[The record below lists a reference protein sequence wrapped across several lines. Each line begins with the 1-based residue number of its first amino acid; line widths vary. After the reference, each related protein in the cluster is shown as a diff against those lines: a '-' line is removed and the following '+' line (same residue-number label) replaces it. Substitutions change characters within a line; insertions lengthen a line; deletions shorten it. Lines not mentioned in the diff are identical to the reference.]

1 MKYFI
6 LFLVLLFSLN
16 LYSQNIDIK
25 PVNGKYTI
33 QLDTNQY
40 FIKRDTSNGVI
51 NVSFI
56 PTTSMIKD
64 LESELGTVSGQLEF
78 VQQQID
84 LFQDDRKRLIRR
96 QKELTLLIGKV
107 RFKIKK

>member
-1 MKYFI
+1 MKYLI
-6 LFLVLLFSLN
+6 LFLFPFS

-56 PTTSMIKD
+56 PTTSVIKD
-64 LESELGTVSGQLEF
+64 LESELGTVTTDLEF

-84 LFQDDRKRLIRR
+84 LFQYNRKRLLRR

>member
-1 MKYFI
+1 MKYLI
-6 LFLVLLFSLN
+6 LFLFLFPFS

-56 PTTSMIKD
+56 PTTSVIKD
-64 LESELGTVSGQLEF
+64 LESE
-78 VQQQID
+78 
-84 LFQDDRKRLIRR
+84 
-96 QKELTLLIGKV
+96 
-107 RFKIKK
+107 

>member
-1 MKYFI
+1 MKYLI
-6 LFLVLLFSLN
+6 LFLFPFS

-56 PTTSMIKD
+56 PTTSVIKD
-64 LESELGTVSGQLEF
+64 LESELGTVTSDLEF

-84 LFQDDRKRLIRR
+84 LFQDNRKRLIRR

>member
-1 MKYFI
+1 MKPIFLL
-6 LFLVLLFSLN
+6 LFLIPASLFA
-16 LYSQNIDIK
+16 QNIDIK

-33 QLDTNQY
+33 QLDTTQY

-51 NVSFI
+51 NLSFI
-56 PTTSMIKD
+56 PTTSVIKD
-64 LESELGTVSGQLEF
+64 LESELGTVTSDLEF

-84 LFQDDRKRLIRR
+84 LFQDNRKRLIRR

>member
-1 MKYFI
+1 MKYLI
-6 LFLVLLFSLN
+6 LFLFPFS

-56 PTTSMIKD
+56 PTTSVIKD
-64 LESELGTVSGQLEF
+64 LESELGKVTSDLEF

-84 LFQDDRKRLIRR
+84 LFQDNRKRLIRR

>member
-1 MKYFI
+1 MKYLI
-6 LFLVLLFSLN
+6 LFLFPFS

-56 PTTSMIKD
+56 PTTSVIKD
-64 LESELGTVSGQLEF
+64 LESELGTVTSDLEF

-84 LFQDDRKRLIRR
+84 LFQDNRKRLILR

>member
-1 MKYFI
+1 MKYLI
-6 LFLVLLFSLN
+6 LFLFLFPFS
-16 LYSQNIDIK
+16 LYSQSIDIK

-56 PTTSMIKD
+56 PTTSVIKD
-64 LESELGTVSGQLEF
+64 LESELGTVTSDLEF
-78 VQQQID
+78 VQQQIN
-84 LFQDDRKRLIRR
+84 LFQDNRKKLLRR

>member
-1 MKYFI
+1 MKYLI
-6 LFLVLLFSLN
+6 LFLFLFPFS

-56 PTTSMIKD
+56 PTTSVIKD
-64 LESELGTVSGQLEF
+64 LESELGTVTTDLEF

-84 LFQDDRKRLIRR
+84 LFQDNKKRLLRR
-96 QKELTLLIGKV
+96 QKELTLLIGKL

>member
-1 MKYFI
+1 MKYLI
-6 LFLVLLFSLN
+6 LFLFPFS

-56 PTTSMIKD
+56 PTTSVIKD
-64 LESELGTVSGQLEF
+64 LESELGTVTSDLEF
-78 VQQQID
+78 VQQ
-84 LFQDDRKRLIRR
+84 
-96 QKELTLLIGKV
+96 
-107 RFKIKK
+107 